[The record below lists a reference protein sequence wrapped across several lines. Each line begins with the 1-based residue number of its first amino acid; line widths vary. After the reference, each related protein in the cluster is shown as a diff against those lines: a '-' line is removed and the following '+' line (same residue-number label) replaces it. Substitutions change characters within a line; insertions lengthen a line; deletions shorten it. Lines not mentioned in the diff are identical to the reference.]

1 MISVFKFA
9 WRQVTARPIAHGI
22 TVATIAL
29 AVGLAVGTDL
39 LSQGV
44 QRGIDRAA
52 GPFDLLI
59 GSRGNAQQLAIN
71 SVLLQGDSLDNV
83 PEDTLKLVR
92 AHTGVAVAI
101 PLAYGDSV
109 GRAKIIGTTPDL
121 FGIRVR
127 PNAPPFFE
135 LSAGRAF
142 EAPFEAVL
150 GSIAA
155 ARLGKGIGATFAAAH
170 GDEPA
175 IEEDDDDADHT
186 GRPYRVVGVLAP
198 TRSPADTGVYV
209 AIESYW
215 EIHAAERRASGDATG
230 PRAVT
235 AILVKPKLFPQDIYR
250 IQQTA
255 TTGGFGQT
263 VQAVVP
269 YQELV
274 KLNRQ
279 VGQGQRILSVVGL
292 GAIVIAGATTFL
304 TMYGSVNERRRDLA
318 VLRAIGATRG
328 HLARVVFFE
337 CAIVASLGIG
347 VGAVMS
353 WFGAYWLASFVA
365 DASNVQVVVAP
376 SVATPMLVAAMLVT
390 AVFAG
395 IVPTI
400 QAARTDVASNLGAD

>member
-1 MISVFKFA
+1 MNDVQIA
-9 WRQVTARPIAHGI
+9 WRQVTARLVTHGL

-29 AVGLAVGTDL
+29 AVGLAVATDL
-39 LSQGV
+39 LAQGV

-71 SVLLQGDSLDNV
+71 SVLLQGDSLENV
-83 PEDTLKLVR
+83 PEGTLEKVR
-92 AHTGVAVAI
+92 AHPGVALAV
-101 PLAYGDSV
+101 PLAYGDSA
-109 GRAKIIGTTPDL
+109 GRAKIVGTTPEY
-121 FGIRVR
+121 FGVRVR
-127 PNAPPFFE
+127 PSAPPFFDFA
-135 LSAGRAF
+135 SGRSF

-155 ARLGKGIGATFAAAH
+155 SRLGIGVGATFAAAH
-170 GDEPA
+170 GDEPE
-175 IEEDDDDADHT
+175 IEGDEDDDHVAH
-186 GRPYRVVGVLAP
+186 PYRVVGVLAP
-198 TRSPADTGVYV
+198 TQSPADTGVYV

-215 EIHAAERRASGDATG
+215 QIHANERRASGDVSA

-250 IQQTA
+250 VQQTA
-255 TTGGFGQT
+255 LTGGFGPT

-292 GAIVIAGATTFL
+292 GAITIAGATVFL
-304 TMYGSVNERRRDLA
+304 AMYGSVNDRRRDLA
-318 VLRAIGATRG
+318 VLRALGATRSR
-328 HLARVVFFE
+328 LARVVLYE
-337 CAIVASLGIG
+337 CAIIATFGIG
-347 VGAVMS
+347 MGALVAWVGAS
-353 WFGAYWLASFVA
+353 RLAGIVA
-365 DASNVQVVVAP
+365 DASNVQVLVTPSMTTPVMVA
-376 SVATPMLVAAMLVT
+376 SMLLVAGV
-390 AVFAG
+390 AG

-400 QAARTDVASNLGAD
+400 QAARTDVASNLAVD